1 MYNSGLRNI
10 FRLALVS
17 ASFSWLVACGGSDDA
32 PPTTASPP
40 PSPAPVATL
49 PSCPATTATL
59 VSISAIQGAG
69 LVSPQLGNAVAAR
82 GVVTGDF
89 QGSTQLGGFFM
100 QQAVPGADP
109 DTSEGIF
116 VFAPDGADVAVGDYV
131 QVLGTVAEF
140 GGSGI
145 TATNS
150 ITQLGSVTS
159 VAICGTTTLPAAV
172 AISLPVTTATDLE
185 KYEGMLVKFTDTL
198 SVTEVFNLGKFGE
211 VVLSAGGRQ
220 FNPTNGNGTATRVQ
234 NQLARI
240 ILDDASSKQNP
251 APIPYLSAGDTSGT
265 RRVGDTVQNLT
276 GILSYGFN
284 AYRIQ
289 PTSTPIFVASNARS
303 ATPPAVTGT
312 LKVASFNVLNYF
324 TTLGS
329 RGANNAA
336 EFTRQRAKIVEAIVA
351 IDADVLG
358 LTEIENNANVAIN
371 DLVNAINTRMGTTTY
386 APLLA
391 GSVGAD
397 QIKVDAIYKPARVH
411 KLGNPV
417 LPTGADLVPFSGSNS
432 NRPPLAQRFA
442 AVSNGG
448 NFWFVI
454 NHFKS
459 KGSCP
464 TSGDIDA
471 GQGCWNL
478 LRTQQAT
485 ALNGF
490 VNKLRASSNENDV
503 LMMGDFNSYL
513 REDPIKTLGTAGHES
528 LLERLPAANRYSY
541 VFNGETG
548 ALDQAH
554 ASDSLKTQVTDVN
567 VWHINSD
574 EPIVLDYNTEF
585 KTDDRYAPTPFRASD
600 HDPVIVGLTLT
611 ADSAVNLASLS
622 ADIAAKA
629 VVAAITT
636 VSNIV
641 TTPSP
646 SATFTSLQIDWGD
659 GAASTFTS
667 SVASATHSFAAT
679 GTYTVVVNFMDSANK
694 AISVSQVVTVTPA
707 IVVGT
712 SELIFSEY
720 IEGSSNNKALEIHN
734 PTTATVDLSAYAVN
748 TYFNGTTTA
757 TSLTLT
763 GKRAPGAAYVLA
775 NASSTASLAASA
787 SVFDPAVQWDVFDVD
802 TFTGLGSHSV
812 TP

>member
-417 LPTGADLVPFSGSNS
+417 LPTGAELVPFSGSNS

-763 GKRAPGAAYVLA
+763 GKRAPGTAYVLA